1 MVHGANTIVSRDDKQ
16 AILDI
21 FLGKLEKKSKLIEKY
36 KHRPIEF
43 LALKGSFYPSKL
55 EKMFMDIYSMRV
67 RLALIVGPR
76 GGGKTHFFGD
86 IAACLFLF
94 KGFDALIGSGS
105 DAQAARVY
113 ERVWELLGEDE
124 EISEFV
130 PNMTTRITEGKDG
143 NWIEFVPASQKRARG
158 PHPGEGKRGGL
169 IEADEEAE
177 MDPNILNA
185 LMGTGGTAKP
195 LVVLRGSTAHKVDGT
210 FAEKLDNP
218 GNYTVYRW
226 DAFDVCG
233 KCELKCEECIP
244 EFRKTYCKGKAKQ
257 NSILGWISLDY
268 IFTMWQEMDKEW
280 FEVELMG
287 LRPSGAGLVIAPEDL
302 KAALREED
310 VPYVPGAPNCAG
322 IDWGF
327 VGMTGVV
334 ATQMV
339 KGRLQLFDR
348 MLFTRKGIEDIIAGL
363 IGWREMYGI
372 TEVYSDSSHPFE
384 NDSLRKAGFTVT
396 EVTFV
401 SFKDAGAG
409 AVKGS
414 AEKRLLD
421 IPLKFK
427 SKDAKKPDVVNQLAG
442 WKRGKD
448 GKIVKK
454 DDHYCDAL
462 LCTMMKWWKKMK
474 RAAGYLKVT
483 RG

>member
-1 MVHGANTIVSRDDKQ
+1 MIISRDDKQ
-16 AILDI
+16 EILDI
-21 FLGKLEKKSKLIEKY
+21 FLGKLEKQNKLIEKY

-43 LALKGSFYPSKL
+43 LALKGSYYPPKL
-55 EKMFMDIYSMRV
+55 ECMFLDIYSLRV
-67 RLALIVGPR
+67 RRALLVGPR
-76 GGGKTHFFGD
+76 GGGKTYFFGD

-105 DAQAARVY
+105 EAQASKVY
-113 ERVWELLGEDE
+113 KRVWDLLGEDE
-124 EISEFV
+124 EIAEFV
-130 PNMTTRITEGKDG
+130 PNITTRITEGKDG
-143 NWIEFVPASQKRARG
+143 NWIEFVPASQTRARG

-177 MDPNILNA
+177 MQTNILNA
-185 LMGTGGTAKP
+185 LMGTGGTAQP

-218 GNYTVYRW
+218 GNYTIYRW
-226 DAFDVCG
+226 DAFDVCE
-233 KCELKCEECIP
+233 KCTRNCAECIP
-244 EFRKTYCKGKAKQ
+244 EFREIYCQGKAKK
-257 NSILGWISLDY
+257 NSVLGWISIDY
-268 IFTMWQEMDKEW
+268 IISMWQEMDKEW

-287 LRPSGAGLVIAPEDL
+287 LRPSGAGLVIGPEDL
-302 KAALREED
+302 KAALVD
-310 VPYVPGAPNCAG
+310 DAPFVPGAPNCAG

-334 ATQMV
+334 ATQMF
-339 KGRLQLFDR
+339 KERLQLFDR
-348 MLFTRKGIEDIIAGL
+348 MLFTRKGIEDIIAGMVS
-363 IGWREMYGI
+363 WRDMYGI
-372 TEVYSDSSHPFE
+372 TEVYADSSHPFE
-384 NDSLRKAGFTVT
+384 NDSLRKAGFTVV

-409 AVKGS
+409 AVKGF
-414 AEKRLLD
+414 AEKRILD
-421 IPLKFK
+421 IPKKFK

-462 LCTMMKWWKKMK
+462 LCTMKKWWNKM
-474 RAAGYLKVT
+474 RRRVGYTKVT
-483 RG
+483 R